1 MRETV
6 YLLLIWLGVASALA
20 LVLFGW
26 DKLMAKL
33 HRRRVPEAALLG
45 CALLG
50 GSAGAALGMAL
61 FRHKTR
67 KPLFRRFVPLRP
79 RRFAA
84 LGRAGRLSAGPACLP
99 CRFPASEAGF
109 CFSRKFCSTSC

>member
-1 MRETV
+1 MKDSV
-6 YLLLIWLGVASALA
+6 YLLLIWLGVTSVLA
-20 LVLFGW
+20 FVLFGW

-67 KPLFRRFVPLRP
+67 KPLFRRFVPLCLCAHAALLAW
-79 RRFAA
+79 AA
-84 LGRAGRLSAGPACLP
+84 LGV
-99 CRFPASEAGF
+99 
-109 CFSRKFCSTSC
+109 

>member
-1 MRETV
+1 MKESLH
-6 YLLLIWLGVASALA
+6 LLLIWLGVVSVLTFA
-20 LVLFGW
+20 LFGW

-67 KPLFRRFVPLRP
+67 KPLFRRFVPLCLCAHAALLLW
-79 RRFAA
+79 AA
-84 LGRAGRLSAGPACLP
+84 LGA
-99 CRFPASEAGF
+99 
-109 CFSRKFCSTSC
+109 

>member
-1 MRETV
+1 MKESV
-6 YLLLIWLGVASALA
+6 YLLLIGLGVTSALA
-20 LVLFGW
+20 FVLFGW

-45 CALLG
+45 CAFLG

-67 KPLFRRFVPLRP
+67 KPLFRRFVPL
-79 RRFAA
+79 
-84 LGRAGRLSAGPACLP
+84 CLIAHAVLLAWAVLRTWP
-99 CRFPASEAGF
+99 LI
-109 CFSRKFCSTSC
+109 